1 MDNQYDFKLKDL
13 NVLYI
18 NLDRRPDR
26 NEYMENELCRLG
38 LNGVRI
44 SAVDGI
50 TLTNEEK
57 TYWIDNNKFNTIT
70 KNTESIYGQIGRY
83 LSHLKTLKYAADNNI
98 ENLLILEDD
107 CKFLSEHNDI
117 SICVPANTDI
127 FYLGGLFWYKSIS
140 NGENDYTFENFK
152 DTLYF
157 HPNIQIFTNYFRI
170 CGSFAYILPSRE
182 HIIKLLTTLITST
195 KKTIDMM
202 FIGNIQKN
210 TRCFIIQPSLCIKT
224 TQFKSDISYSDKPKS
239 NTYFYNMK
247 IYTIPRVIEF
257 YNNNYHK
264 VLKRLTKY
272 YLFKKKIPNPDNLYK
287 DLRIV
292 AQENIS

>member
-1 MDNQYDFKLKDL
+1 MNNQYDFKLKDL

-26 NEYMENELCRLG
+26 NEYMENELSRLCLKWTRIPAIDG
-38 LNGVRI
+38 L
-44 SAVDGI
+44 

-57 TYWIDNNKFNTIT
+57 TYWIDNNKFDTIT
-70 KNTESIYGQIGRY
+70 QNTERIYGQIGCY
-83 LSHLKTLKYAADNNI
+83 LSHLKTLKYALDNNI
-98 ENLLILEDD
+98 ENVLILEDD
-107 CKFLSEHNDI
+107 CKFLSDHNDI
-117 SICVPANTDI
+117 RIHIPANTDI
-127 FYLGGLFWYKSIS
+127 FYLGGLYWYKPIS
-140 NGENDYTFENFK
+140 NVENDYTFENFK
-152 DTLYF
+152 DTFYYQ
-157 HPNIQIFTNYFRI
+157 PNIHIFTNYFRI

-182 HIIKLLTTLITST
+182 HIIKLLTTLLTS
-195 KKTIDMM
+195 KKKSIDMM
-202 FIGNIQKN
+202 FISYVQKN

-224 TQFKSDISYSDKPKS
+224 TQFKSDINYSDKPKA
-239 NTYFYNMK
+239 NTYFYNIE

-257 YNNNYHK
+257 YNNNYTN

-272 YLFKKKIPNPDNLYK
+272 YLFKKKIPNPYNLYK